1 MYEDYFTSKAQD
13 FASIEAQD
21 ADARKSFELYNELT
35 NISREIEQ
43 CRASQ

>member
-1 MYEDYFTSKAQD
+1 MYENYSTSRVQD
-13 FASIEAQD
+13 FASIEALD
-21 ADARKSFELYNELT
+21 ADARKSFELYNELS